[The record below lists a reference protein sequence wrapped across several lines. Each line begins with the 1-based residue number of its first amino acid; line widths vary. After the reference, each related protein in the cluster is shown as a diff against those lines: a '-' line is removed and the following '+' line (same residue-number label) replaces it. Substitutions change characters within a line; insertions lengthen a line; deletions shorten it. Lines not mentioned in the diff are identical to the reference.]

1 MKNCSISAPF
11 DPITQEELAWILD
24 YRKAHGIREVV
35 LVPLQQGIA
44 SVADRLKLLKKAVV
58 PYRHLSVSERPLK
71 DGIFIPEELQ
81 EGERIVRQGRYDK
94 SARGIRKDLAERGIY
109 FETSLDALCKPRRAA
124 HSRSVAK
131 VCREIAE
138 VHGMDSEQAWKAG
151 ILHDITKA
159 WSDEQGRQL
168 LEVYDPSRLEL
179 DAKTWHSFTAPIFL
193 KTVMGIQDRKI
204 LQAILTHTLGDGCTD
219 LDYLLYI
226 ADKIEPTRGYD
237 AAYETQLAKEDLKAA
252 FDLVMKE
259 AEEYRER
266 RNNG

>member
-1 MKNCSISAPF
+1 MKRCSISAPF

-24 YRKAHGIREVV
+24 YRNANGIREVV
-35 LVPLQQGIA
+35 LVPLETGTA
-44 SVADRLKLLKKAVV
+44 SLADRLKMLKMAAA
-58 PYRHLSVSERPLK
+58 PYRHLSVSGRPLEN
-71 DGIFIPEELQ
+71 GITVPEELQ
-81 EGERIVRQGRYDK
+81 EGERIVREGRYDK
-94 SARGIRKDLAERGIY
+94 SARGIRKELAERGTY

-124 HSRSVAK
+124 HSSSVAG
-131 VCREIAE
+131 VCREIAQ
-138 VHGMDSEQAWKAG
+138 VHGMDPEQAWRAG

-159 WSDEQGRQL
+159 WSDETGKRM

-179 DAKTWHSFTAPIFL
+179 DEKTWHSFTAPIFL

-204 LQAILTHTLGDGCTD
+204 LQAIRTHTLGDGCTD

-237 AAYETQLAKEDLKAA
+237 VTHETQLAKEDLKAA
-252 FDLVMKE
+252 FDLVFKE